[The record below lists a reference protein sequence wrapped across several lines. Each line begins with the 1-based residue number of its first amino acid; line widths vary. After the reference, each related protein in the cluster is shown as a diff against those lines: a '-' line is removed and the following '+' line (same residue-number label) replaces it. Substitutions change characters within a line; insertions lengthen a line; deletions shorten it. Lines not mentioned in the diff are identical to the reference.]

1 MHFCLADVTTTERMV
16 RYRFAVGAVLTVCYN
31 IIYLGLRFS
40 IFRIKVDNID
50 VNKLCHMIHSL
61 TNISNDLSMS
71 QTKTCPKC
79 GGVMKLKDEI
89 QEGDSVSEVTPLD
102 RTYTCDY
109 GHMEVEA

>member
-1 MHFCLADVTTTERMV
+1 MTYQCRK
-16 RYRFAVGAVLTVCYN
+16 
-31 IIYLGLRFS
+31 LRHAL
-40 IFRIKVDNID
+40 N
-50 VNKLCHMIHSL
+50 
-61 TNISNDLSMS
+61 
-71 QTKTCPKC
+71 